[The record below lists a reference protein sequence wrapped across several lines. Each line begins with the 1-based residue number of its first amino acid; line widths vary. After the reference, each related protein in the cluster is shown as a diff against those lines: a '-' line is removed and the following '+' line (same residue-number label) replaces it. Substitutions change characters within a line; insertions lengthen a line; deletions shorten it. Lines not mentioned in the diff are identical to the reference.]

1 MKIQVL
7 IIITKK
13 YNKKLNNRLLLA
25 IVENPVLIIVT
36 KKYSEEMYNKLLLIK
51 VEDPDIDN
59 NY

>member
-1 MKIQVL
+1 M
-7 IIITKK
+7 
-13 YNKKLNNRLLLA
+13 A